1 MNLVYLFRCSFI
13 FYYAAANGFARWMA
27 VGTFAVVSLAGCSI
41 LPESTPQRVYQLPG
55 ALVPSTHADIPADTA
70 PSLRVL
76 TPSSPLILASNRI
89 LVMSN
94 PNELAAFKGVRWSD
108 PMPQL
113 FQRRL
118 VSYLRESNNWRVVT
132 TDGTPLAGDY
142 QLILSLAQFHAVRMP
157 GQNPRVEIRVDAILG
172 DRAKNKA
179 VASQTFME
187 TALAESEAFD
197 ALLNAYGEAGNA
209 LAGNI
214 SAWAY
219 QQTQF

>member
-1 MNLVYLFRCSFI
+1 MNLVYCFRRSFT
-13 FYYAAANGFARWMA
+13 FFCAAANGVARWVA
-27 VGTFAVVSLAGCSI
+27 VGALTVVSLAGCSI
-41 LPESTPQRVYQLPG
+41 LPESTPQRVYQLPD
-55 ALVPSTHADIPADTA
+55 APVPSAHADIPADTA

-132 TDGTPLAGDY
+132 ADGTPLAGDY

-157 GQNPRVEIRVDAILG
+157 GQTPRVEIRVDAILG
-172 DRAKNKA
+172 NRETNKA
-179 VASQTFME
+179 IAGRTFTE

-197 ALLNAYGEAGNA
+197 ALLNAYGEAGNV
-209 LAGNI
+209 LAGKI